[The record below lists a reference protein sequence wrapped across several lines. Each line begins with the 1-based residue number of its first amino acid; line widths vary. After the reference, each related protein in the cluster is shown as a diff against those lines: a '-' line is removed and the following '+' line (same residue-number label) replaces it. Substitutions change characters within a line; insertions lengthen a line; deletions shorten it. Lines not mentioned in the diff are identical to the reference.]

1 MNKPRSRDD
10 HAIVGGAVRWTEEL
24 GGAMSTKH
32 DKKKGTTKGRV
43 SKTKKARKQS
53 RAAAAVDTAST
64 SVLVDNKSLIIRS
77 LLGKS
82 A

>member
-1 MNKPRSRDD
+1 
-10 HAIVGGAVRWTEEL
+10 
-24 GGAMSTKH
+24 MSTKR
-32 DKKKGTTKGRV
+32 DKKKGPMKGRV

-53 RAAAAVDTAST
+53 RTAVAVDTAST

>member
-1 MNKPRSRDD
+1 
-10 HAIVGGAVRWTEEL
+10 
-24 GGAMSTKH
+24 MSTKR

-43 SKTKKARKQS
+43 SKTKAARKQARS
-53 RAAAAVDTAST
+53 AVAVEPSST
-64 SVLVDNKSLIIRS
+64 SVLVDNKLLIIKS